1 MSEENIER
9 VIEKKV
15 TINEDKNEEK
25 VIENIE
31 EIKKLKVNRHVC
43 LGFLRLIETSVSRGV
58 YKPYEVLN
66 VGKVYDDYMSQIN
79 LGDELNEYELKLDSI
94 NNIRILV
101 ELTISRGGFTAAE
114 LSSVGELYNI
124 IISLLK

>member
-1 MSEENIER
+1 MSTENIET

-15 TINEDKNEEK
+15 TINEDNNEEK
-25 VIENIE
+25 VIENSE
-31 EIKKLKVNRHVC
+31 EIKKLKVNRPIC
-43 LGFLRLIETSVSRGV
+43 LGLLRLIDTSVSRGV
-58 YKPYEVLN
+58 YKPIEVLN
-66 VGKVYDDYMSQIN
+66 VGKVYDDFMSQIN
-79 LGDELNEYELKLDSI
+79 LEKELNEYELKLDSI

-101 ELTISRGGFTAAE
+101 ELTISRGGFTAGE